1 MLTPMRRIVLIG
13 IVAFAALAAVPVA
26 GAIPTQTVTPVTVH
40 VSPGTGGPRTT
51 FKLNWR
57 NPTELGAV
65 GSLQRSES
73 INVSGP
79 HHGRCVGSGE
89 MGVPSTT
96 AEQFVRVS
104 LTPERMTTTDSRT
117 WCTGTFRGTVVENER
132 FACSPP
138 HLCPQIAIR
147 PQTIAHFSFKVRRR
161 A

>member
-1 MLTPMRRIVLIG
+1 MRRIVLIG

-51 FKLNWR
+51 FRLNWR

-79 HHGRCVGSGE
+79 RVE
-89 MGVPSTT
+89 LQPKPALAPVIPQRAGVPELFITPDQLNRYT
-96 AEQFVRVS
+96 ASSQKIFEELFQ
-104 LTPERMTTTDSRT
+104 
-117 WCTGTFRGTVVENER
+117 
-132 FACSPP
+132 
-138 HLCPQIAIR
+138 
-147 PQTIAHFSFKVRRR
+147 
-161 A
+161 